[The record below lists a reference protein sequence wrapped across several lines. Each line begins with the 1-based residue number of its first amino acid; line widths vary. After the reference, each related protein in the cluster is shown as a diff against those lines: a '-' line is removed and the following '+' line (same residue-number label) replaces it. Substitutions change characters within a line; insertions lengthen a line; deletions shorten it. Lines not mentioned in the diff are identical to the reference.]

1 DARALK
7 TVSEKLR
14 PLARST
20 SPFARGTPAGRDH
33 HWVDPELVGEVRFT
47 EWTRDGG
54 IRHPSFLG
62 LREDKRPEECVRE
75 TAVVAAGEGAGEGRG
90 GGDAAER
97 GGGGVGGAGADDVGL
112 SCVLR
117 CGLAR
122 GLGPFAIEALG
133 ADAGR
138 PRE

>member
-90 GGDAAER
+90 GGDGHER
-97 GGGGVGGAGADDVGL
+97 GGGVLGGGGGEEVGGDRVLRWGRAGAVCVGE
-112 SCVLR
+112 R
-117 CGLAR
+117 CAGSA
-122 GLGPFAIEALG
+122 G
-133 ADAGR
+133 AG
-138 PRE
+138 